1 MCKLKLRYA
10 EGVNLKLIVHIIV
23 GIIITIM
30 LAGILVVLTLPISG
44 KAQLS
49 LAAWGILLAVIG
61 AIIGALIGAKRRGK
75 S

>member
-1 MCKLKLRYA
+1 MKL
-10 EGVNLKLIVHIIV
+10 VVHIII

-49 LAAWGILLAVIG
+49 LVAWGILLAIIG
-61 AIIGALIGAKRRGK
+61 AIIGALIGAKRREK